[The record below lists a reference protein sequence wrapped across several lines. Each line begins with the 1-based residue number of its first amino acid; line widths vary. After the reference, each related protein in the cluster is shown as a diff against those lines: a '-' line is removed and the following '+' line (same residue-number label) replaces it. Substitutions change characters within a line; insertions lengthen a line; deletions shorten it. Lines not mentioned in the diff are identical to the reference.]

1 MTADTAAVMSMRF
14 APLPPG
20 ACLGVIAPAG
30 PPKSGVLAQVAGM
43 VERLGFRAKVYP
55 GCAGPTEL
63 NHLAASDAQRLAD
76 LHAALADP
84 EVDALLCLRG
94 GYGCIRLT
102 DQIDAALVRRAAK
115 PLIGYSDITTLHG
128 FWLNAGAP
136 AWHAPM
142 PASDWVQDGGWPD
155 AEALAAHLQRG
166 VHSGD
171 VQQASGPQHA
181 LDAGHRAQGRLIG
194 GNLSVL
200 VSGLGT
206 AAEPDWRGALL
217 FLEDISE
224 DPYRVDRF
232 LAQLRLAG
240 VLSAVDGFVLGGFS
254 GADSS
259 DAVLASYLHRLS
271 KPVLAGWPAGHIVPN
286 VALPLGLVVEMD
298 VAQRCLR
305 WR

>member
-1 MTADTAAVMSMRF
+1 MSTRF
-14 APLPPG
+14 AALPAG
-20 ACLGVIAPAG
+20 SCLGVIAPAG
-30 PPKSGVLAQVAGM
+30 PPKPGVLAQVAPM
-43 VERLGFRAKVYP
+43 VERLGYRAKLFP
-55 GCAGPTEL
+55 GCAGPAHL
-63 NHLAASDAQRLAD
+63 GHLAASDTQRLAD
-76 LHAALADP
+76 VHAALVDP

-102 DQIDAALVRRAAK
+102 DRIDTALVQAAAK

-128 FWLNAGAP
+128 LWLNAGAP

-142 PASDWVQDGGWPD
+142 PASDWAKDGGWPD
-155 AEALAAHLQRG
+155 ALALAAQLQRG
-166 VHSGD
+166 VHAGD
-171 VQQASGPQHA
+171 VQHAGGQAHA
-181 LDAGHRAQGRLIG
+181 LDQGQQAQGRLIG

-206 AAEPDWRGALL
+206 AAEPDWHGRLL

-224 DPYRVDRF
+224 DPYRVDRY

-240 VLSAVDGFVLGGFS
+240 VLGAVAGFVLGGFS
-254 GADSS
+254 EADSA
-259 DAVLASYLHRLS
+259 DAVLADYLQPLN

-286 VALPLGLVVEMD
+286 GALPLGLAVDME